1 MNPTNPTNPTNPVAY
16 LGLGG
21 NVGDRQRALEQALSL
36 LLCRP
41 GIHLLR
47 LSSLYETEPVAA
59 AGGWFFNSV
68 AEIET
73 SLGPDELLAT
83 LGEVEEACGQ
93 PRRRERG
100 EARLVD
106 LDLLLYGSRIIAE
119 SHLQVPHPRM
129 HLRRFVLIPLA
140 ELDPGLVHPGLGTRV
155 SDLLAHLPQLPE
167 VRMVAREWFV
177 ARAGKRSVP

>member
-1 MNPTNPTNPTNPVAY
+1 MSPINPINPINAVAY

-21 NVGDRQRALEQALSL
+21 NVGDRQGALEQALSL
-36 LLCRP
+36 LVRRP

-73 SLGPDELLAT
+73 SLRPDELLTT
-83 LGEVEEACGQ
+83 LGQVEGVCGR

-119 SHLQVPHPRM
+119 PHLQVPHPRM
-129 HLRRFVLIPLA
+129 HLRRFVLIPLT

-167 VRMVAREWFV
+167 VRMVTREWFV
-177 ARAGKRSVP
+177 ARAGERSVP

>member
-1 MNPTNPTNPTNPVAY
+1 MNPTNPTNPVAY

-47 LSSLYETEPVAA
+47 LSSLYETEPVEA

-83 LGEVEEACGQ
+83 LGEVEEACGR

-119 SHLQVPHPRM
+119 PHLQVPHPRM
-129 HLRRFVLIPLA
+129 HLRRFVLVPLA

-177 ARAGKRSVP
+177 ARAGERGVP

>member
-1 MNPTNPTNPTNPVAY
+1 MEAHALIRAY

-21 NVGDRQRALEQALSL
+21 NVGDRQGALEQALSL
-36 LLCRP
+36 LVCRP

-47 LSSLYETEPVAA
+47 LSSLYETEPVEAS
-59 AGGWFFNSV
+59 GGWFFNSV
-68 AEIET
+68 AEVET
-73 SLGPDELLAT
+73 SLGPDELLTT
-83 LGEVEEACGQ
+83 LEQVEGACGR
-93 PRRRERG
+93 PRLRERG

-119 SHLQVPHPRM
+119 PHLQVPHPRM
-129 HLRRFVLIPLA
+129 HLRRFVLVPLA

-155 SDLLAHLPQLPE
+155 SDLLAHLSQLPE

-177 ARAGKRSVP
+177 ARAGERGVP